1 MIEKKSPKDAKP
13 VNKAKKL
20 TFVIPKS
27 VLELNLPRKMF
38 FDWLILKPK
47 IEVAAIEFLV
57 RGSFTEFESSTLKS
71 IQ

>member
-13 VNKAKKL
+13 VNKAKL

>member
-1 MIEKKSPKDAKP
+1 
-13 VNKAKKL
+13 
-20 TFVIPKS
+20 
-27 VLELNLPRKMF
+27 MF